1 MTMTRKYLGESHKEY
16 SEACQKAVE
25 RMSELPYSHEQCLE
39 QVERL
44 RKASELQGEKLREK
58 LSLSPEMKEM
68 IDNPVF
74 PTEQQLENPRIKHL
88 LDENFR

>member
-25 RMSELPYSHEQCLE
+25 RMSKHPYTHEQCLE

-44 RKASELQGEKLREK
+44 RKASELGDAEEVSTGTNDKELT
-58 LSLSPEMKEM
+58 SLGIRIENKE
-68 IDNPVF
+68 
-74 PTEQQLENPRIKHL
+74 QRIKEDKRFAEL
-88 LDENFR
+88 ANE

>member
-25 RMSELPYSHEQCLE
+25 RMSEHPYTHEQCLE

-44 RKASELQGEKLREK
+44 RKASELGDAGDVPTVSEKD
-58 LSLSPEMKEM
+58 LSSLGIRIQNKEQRLQE
-68 IDNPVF
+68 DKRF
-74 PTEQQLENPRIKHL
+74 ADLAKE
-88 LDENFR
+88 